1 MQTPF
6 FRTLFFFLNL
16 SPFYIEYPETKNPTY
31 EDFKAIDSLLDQH
44 PFEKNL
50 EKIYEQEKTLRN
62 IHSQS
67 AFIKGL
73 DPVLKRIDIALNMR
87 LTDVEDQELPSKN
100 LIKINRG
107 GKNLVVSCIGFS
119 KRRPKNL
126 LDNLKKGLEDT
137 GFNGYLYYRIGGCP
151 TPRGIELNLCATPYA
166 FKIFLMEEAKQL
178 GFDLVLWL
186 DARLTPLRDIKPL
199 FDFMERHGS
208 LLNLTHTVDDSKI
221 FQISQ
226 ASIFELTHT
235 RYEKNRALATPVLG
249 LKMSHPG
256 VKNVI
261 DGFYRGC
268 QSGLP
273 FFSCYP
279 EEIFLAALFEKY
291 FPDAGFLNEKAPE
304 IWAKLYLYS
313 HSIKTDQKLAVFSKK
328 KHFFFFGVSN
338 EGVNEI
344 SKIIFS

>member
-1 MQTPF
+1 MQIPF

-44 PFEKNL
+44 PFEENL
-50 EKIYEQEKTLRN
+50 KKIYEQEKTLRN

-67 AFIKGL
+67 AFKKGL
-73 DPVLKRIDIALNMR
+73 DPVLKRIEIALNMR

-100 LIKINRG
+100 LIKINGG

-119 KRRPKNL
+119 KRRPRNL

-137 GFNGYLYYRIGGCP
+137 GFNGYLYYRIGGYP

-166 FKIFLMEEAKQL
+166 FKIFLMEEARLL

-208 LLNLTHTVDDSKI
+208 LLNLTHTVDENKI

-226 ASIFELTHT
+226 VSIFELTRT

-249 LKMSHPG
+249 LKMSHPD

-291 FPDAGFLNEKAPE
+291 FPAAGFLNEKAPE
-304 IWAKLYLYS
+304 IWSKLYLYS
-313 HSIKTDQKLAVFSKK
+313 HSSKTDQKLAVFSKK

-338 EGVNEI
+338 EGVDEI

>member
-1 MQTPF
+1 MQAPF
-6 FRTLFFFLNL
+6 YRTLIFFLNI

-67 AFIKGL
+67 AFKKGL

-87 LTDVEDQELPSKN
+87 LTDGEGQELPSKN
-100 LIKINRG
+100 LIKINGG

-119 KRRPKNL
+119 KRRPRNL
-126 LDNLKKGLEDT
+126 LDNLKKSLEDT
-137 GFNGYLYYRIGGCP
+137 GFNGYLYYRIGGYP

-166 FKIFLMEEAKQL
+166 FKIFLMEEARKL

-199 FDFMERHGS
+199 FDFMEQYGS
-208 LLNLTHTVDDSKI
+208 LLNLTHTVDASKI

-226 ASIFELTHT
+226 VSIFELTCT

-279 EEIFLAALFEKY
+279 EEIFLAALFEKH
-291 FPDAGFLNEKAPE
+291 FPDAGFLNEWAPE

-313 HSIKTDQKLAVFSKK
+313 QSSKTDQKLAVFSKK
-328 KHFFFFGVSN
+328 KQFFFFGVSN
-338 EGVNEI
+338 EGVDEI